1 MNNEDDVAQINAKLN
16 ALLAFAALS
25 IENTSNADSI
35 KSEEVLAR
43 CGVRPD
49 EIATILGKNEAA
61 VRQSLHRA
69 GIRFRETKKGK
80 K

>member
-1 MNNEDDVAQINAKLN
+1 MNDQDDVAQVNAKLN
-16 ALLAFAALS
+16 ALLAFAALTL
-25 IENTSNADSI
+25 ENSSNGDSA

-43 CGVRPD
+43 CGVKPD

-61 VRQSLHRA
+61 VRKSLHRA
-69 GIRFRETKKGK
+69 GVRLREPKKGK